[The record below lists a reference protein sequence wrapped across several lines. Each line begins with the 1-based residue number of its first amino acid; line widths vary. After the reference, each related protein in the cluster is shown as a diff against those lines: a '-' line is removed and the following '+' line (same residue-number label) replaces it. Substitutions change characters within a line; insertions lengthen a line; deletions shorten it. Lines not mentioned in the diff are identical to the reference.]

1 MTAVAGGLVDALAIA
16 LLVVALFSVTMRGLV
31 AGVWLLGVQATLLTV
46 VAATIA
52 LWSGEAH
59 MWAAAF
65 LTLTVRA
72 IAIPIVL
79 LRVLRAVALRREMRP
94 LVSTRNALILAVA
107 LTLVAFFA
115 ASRLKLSD
123 AFPAREALP
132 VSLALIFIGLLL
144 MTTRRKAVSQLI
156 GLITIENGI
165 FLAGL
170 IATLGMPLFV
180 EIGVFFDLLV
190 AVGVTA
196 VLTLRINEHFD
207 TMNTDELRM
216 LRG

>member
-1 MTAVAGGLVDALAIA
+1 MTDATAAVDGIAIA
-16 LLVVALFSVTMRGLV
+16 LLGVALFSVTIRGLV
-31 AGVWLLGVQATLLTV
+31 AGVWLLVVQSALLAL
-46 VAATIA
+46 VAAVMA
-52 LWSGEAH
+52 VSSGAGH
-59 MWAAAF
+59 MWAAAL
-65 LTLTVRA
+65 LTLVVRA
-72 IAIPIVL
+72 AAVPAVL
-79 LRVLRAVALRREMRP
+79 LWILRAVALRRETRP
-94 LVSTRNALILAVA
+94 LLSTRHGLILAVA

-115 ASRLKLSD
+115 AGRLELSD
-123 AFPAREALP
+123 AFPARDALP

-144 MTTRRKAVSQLI
+144 MVTRRKAVSQLI

-180 EIGVFFDLLV
+180 EIGIFFDLLV

-207 TMNTDELRM
+207 TMNTDQLRR